1 MANALS
7 ARQVS
12 VAFDGLKA
20 LSNVT
25 LSVPRGEVTGL
36 IGPNGAGKTTFSNR
50 MRVRFSS
57 TARMSAT

>member
-7 ARQVS
+7 AQQVS
-12 VAFDGLKA
+12 VAYDGLKA

-36 IGPNGAGKTTFSNR
+36 IGPNGAGKTTFVNVLTGSR
-50 MRVRFSS
+50 
-57 TARMSAT
+57 A